1 MNEPTHTPPNES
13 ERDPSA
19 VDELISAALDGLLDE
34 AAADLGFPHA
44 EAHSL
49 VERHP
54 ERSSILRAAGALIA
68 TPPPPLDEVTRR
80 RLVAAALSAS
90 APPDV
95 STSRRR
101 RLLGAVAGIAAAVA
115 MVAGIGA
122 VLVGGPGDEDGGGDD
137 IAAEGA
143 ATSESTLAL
152 GPSVD
157 LGEVSDPSVLR
168 GRLEQEL
175 PATPGEA
182 SDDGVAERSTMSDT
196 ESGGPVESEA
206 TPTAGGDVTSPTGAE
221 GLDAAGDAGADDG
234 SGDAGTL
241 EGVDCATFLAAD
253 FEDVGTPILV
263 ASATFEGEPAGVLV
277 ISGGDARLAVVYSTR
292 ECTILATQSS
302 TTP

>member
-1 MNEPTHTPPNES
+1 MNEPTHTPLNEP
-13 ERDPSA
+13 ERDPST

-34 AAADLGFPHA
+34 AAADLGVPHA

-54 ERSSILRAAGALIA
+54 ERSSILRSAGALIA
-68 TPPPPLDEVTRR
+68 APPPLLDEVTRR

-90 APPDV
+90 ASPAA
-95 STSRRR
+95 STARRR
-101 RLLGAVAGIAAAVA
+101 RLVAVAGIAAAVA

-122 VLVGGPGDEDGGGDD
+122 VLVGGPGDRDGGGDD

-143 ATSESTLAL
+143 ASSGSTLAL
-152 GPSVD
+152 GPSAD

-168 GRLEQEL
+168 DRLEQEL
-175 PATPGEA
+175 LAPRGEA
-182 SDDGVAERSTMSDT
+182 SDDGVAESSAPVDT

-206 TPTAGGDVTSPTGAE
+206 SSRAGDGVPVPTGAE
-221 GLDAAGDAGADDG
+221 GFDAAGDAGADDG

-253 FEDVGTPILV
+253 FEDVGTPLLV

-277 ISGGDARLAVVYSTR
+277 ISGDDARLAVVYSTQ

-302 TTP
+302 ATP